1 MSTDENKQEATLHVD
16 GHELKFPIIEGS
28 EGERAIDI
36 AGLRK
41 QTGLVSLDPGFVN
54 TASCESSIT
63 FLNGEEGILRHR
75 GYSIEDLAGDAS
87 FLGVAY
93 LLVYGELPTNKQLA
107 DFESRVQAQ
116 YDINPEI
123 EKILHAYPQQH
134 HPMAVLSSCTIA
146 LTALYPDD
154 MAFETGETVPI
165 LLAKFAVVTA
175 AAHRLGEGKEIIPPD
190 PKLGY
195 CENFLHMVFGDE
207 DIKEDVM
214 ELMASVLNRMLIL
227 HADHEQ
233 NCSTS
238 TVRLVYSSDAN
249 PYAAIAAGV
258 GALWGP
264 LHGGANQKVME
275 MLQAIK
281 EDGGDI
287 EKTLEKARNKEI
299 RLMGFGHRVYKTYD
313 PRARIAKM
321 SCDEFLE
328 KLGER
333 ENLVDIAVQL
343 ETAALADE
351 YFSKR
356 NLYPNVDFYT
366 GLIYRAMKFPTDLFT
381 ALFAIGRLPGWMA
394 HAMELKVDPAKRIGR
409 PRQVY
414 QGPNAREFVALA
426 DRD

>member
-1 MSTDENKQEATLHVD
+1 LSREPKASAPST
-16 GHELKFPIIEGS
+16 S
-28 EGERAIDI
+28 
-36 AGLRK
+36 
-41 QTGLVSLDPGFVN
+41 PGCVKRPDWWRS
-54 TASCESSIT
+54 ASCQSSIT

-75 GYSIEDLAGDAS
+75 GYSIEDLADDAS

-93 LLVYGELPTNKQLA
+93 LLVYGDLPTNKELA
-107 DFESRVQAQ
+107 DFEARVQAQ
-116 YDINPEI
+116 YNINPEI
-123 EKILHAYPQQH
+123 EKILRAYPQQH
-134 HPMAVLSSCTIA
+134 HPMAVLSSCTTA

-195 CENFLHMVFGDE
+195 CENFLNMVFGDE
-207 DIKEDVM
+207 DIDADM
-214 ELMASVLNRMLIL
+214 MALMAKVLNRLLIL

-238 TVRLVYSSDAN
+238 TVRFVHSSDAN
-249 PYAAIAAGV
+249 PYAAISAGV

-313 PRARIAKM
+313 PRARIAKK

-333 ENLVDIAVQL
+333 ENLVDIAIQL
-343 ETAALADE
+343 EEAALADE
-351 YFSKR
+351 YFKKR

-381 ALFAIGRLPGWMA
+381 ALFAIGRLPGWMS

-409 PRQVY
+409 PRQIY
-414 QGPNAREFVALA
+414 QGPNGREFVKLA

>member
-1 MSTDENKQEATLHVD
+1 MSSTEKSQEATLHVD
-16 GHELKFPIIEGS
+16 GHELKFPVIEGT

-41 QTGLVSLDPGFVN
+41 HTGLVAVDPGFVN
-54 TASCESSIT
+54 TASCESAIT

-75 GYSIEDLAGDAS
+75 GYAIEDLADDAS

-93 LLVYGELPTNKQLA
+93 LLVYGELPTQAELEG
-107 DFESRVQAQ
+107 FEKRVQAQ
-116 YDINPEI
+116 YSLNPEI
-123 EKILHAYPQQH
+123 EAILRAYPRQH
-134 HPMAVLSSCTIA
+134 HPMAVLSSCTTA

-154 MAFETGETVPI
+154 TAFETGETVPI

-175 AAHRLGEGKEIIPPD
+175 AAHRLSEGKDIIPPD
-190 PKLGY
+190 PSLPY
-195 CENFLHMVFGDE
+195 CENFLNMVFGDE
-207 DIKEDVM
+207 DIDTEM
-214 ELMASVLNRMLIL
+214 MSLMAKVLNRLLIL

-238 TVRLVYSSDAN
+238 TVRLVHSAESN
-249 PYAAIAAGV
+249 PYASISAGV

-281 EDGGDI
+281 DDGGDI
-287 EKTLEKARNKEI
+287 EKTLEKALNKEI

-313 PRARIAKM
+313 PRARIAKK

-328 KLGER
+328 KLGQR
-333 ENLVDIAVQL
+333 EGLVDIAVKL
-343 ETAALADE
+343 EEAALANE
-351 YFSKR
+351 YFQKR

-366 GLIYRAMKFPTDLFT
+366 GLIYRAMKFPTDMFT

-394 HAMELKVDPAKRIGR
+394 HAMELNQDPKKRIGR

-414 QGPNAREFVALA
+414 QGPNARDFVPLSE
-426 DRD
+426 RK